1 MKVVSSILIMILSLT
16 ACSTVN
22 LSAEGSQ
29 VRLTSNSDV
38 IRNCRYLGQVQ
49 GTDHMNG
56 GLAGQGAAEENAM
69 RKVRNRAAAMGAD
82 TIHLITHTTGFSG
95 AAVRGEAYK
104 CS

>member
-1 MKVVSSILIMILSLT
+1 MKLVIPLFSIIVLLTGCVTVKLSP
-16 ACSTVN
+16 
-22 LSAEGSQ
+22 EGSKI
-29 VRLTSNSDV
+29 RLTSNPNVVNGCSYID
-38 IRNCRYLGQVQ
+38 QVQ

-69 RKVRNRAAAMGAD
+69 REIRNLAAEMGAD
-82 TIHLITHTTGFSG
+82 TVHLVTQTTGTSG